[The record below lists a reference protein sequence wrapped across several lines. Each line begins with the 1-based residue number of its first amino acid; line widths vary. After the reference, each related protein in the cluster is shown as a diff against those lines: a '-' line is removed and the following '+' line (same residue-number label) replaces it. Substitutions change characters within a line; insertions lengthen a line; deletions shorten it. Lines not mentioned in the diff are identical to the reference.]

1 MKCITPRFLP
11 VPGSVRIDDK
21 VPVFARD
28 LIRPHSGFIQVPCGK
43 CIACL
48 RNRQQA
54 VISRVYAEADKRGSF
69 AFITL
74 TYDEEHLPLAETV
87 YRCDVETGECERV
100 GLPFLDKD
108 SAAGLFVAR
117 KEYNEAKSE
126 EEKASALRKIREA
139 FQNERV
145 DTKPRIIHCARS
157 KDMVLSD
164 EMRSIRPGRFP
175 RYIDRPLFNGL
186 VIGGYSYFARVT
198 PSSNREDVRLWIKQ
212 FRTDYERKHGYKCDF
227 SYACCVEYGPRTCRP
242 HYHICILG
250 ISRADAEDLLS
261 RWNFGKQ
268 KDLKMVNR
276 VNGDGSDGF
285 KLASQY
291 IGKYITK
298 GRFECP
304 SVKDCNAEKPR
315 LLQSIGLGKSLA
327 DKLRET
333 VFCYDL
339 FGYYN
344 PETLEF
350 GNGLRMTPEQFEVI
364 AKEMPKRL
372 TYVIGINEKTGKPIR
387 YPIPKIIRNR
397 IFTIYDEKIDS
408 QGKVRLV
415 ARKDSDGNSVVSPVW
430 RLVSLVLQGQFMDHY
445 RDEFEAFARQH
456 LSWSASKICSEF
468 DANKSNGVQSAEA
481 FRAQTLESFYAKS
494 LF

>member
-11 VPGSVRIDDK
+11 VPGNVRIDDK

-100 GLPFLDKD
+100 GLPYKD
-108 SAAGLFVAR
+108 EDG
-117 KEYNEAKSE
+117 NE
-126 EEKASALRKIREA
+126 
-139 FQNERV
+139 FV
-145 DTKPRIIHCARS
+145 DTKPRIIHCARHT
-157 KDMVLSD
+157 DDALSS
-164 EMRSIRPGRFP
+164 EMRAIKPGRFP
-175 RYIDRPLFNGL
+175 RYLDRPLFNGL

-212 FRTDYERKHGYKCDF
+212 FRTDYERKHGHKCDF

-250 ISRADAEDLLS
+250 ISRVDAEDLLS
-261 RWNFGKQ
+261 RWTFGKQ

-276 VNGDGSDGF
+276 VNEDGSDGF

-350 GNGLRMTPEQFEVI
+350 GNGLRMTSEQFEVI

-372 TYVIGINEKTGKPIR
+372 TYVIGVNEKTGKPIR

-408 QGKVRLV
+408 QGKVRPV

-468 DANKSNGVQSAEA
+468 DADKSSGVQSAEA
-481 FRAQTLESFYAKS
+481 FRAQALESFYAKS